1 MPFLKSTTAWEVR
14 TMHLDADSRLDL
26 GRERINARIEAA
38 EHERL
43 CRASA
48 IDEQPAR
55 PRRARL
61 RRRLR
66 RLAWARALRA

>member
-1 MPFLKSTTAWEVR
+1 MY
-14 TMHLDADSRLDL
+14 LDADPRLDI
-26 GRERINARIEAA
+26 GRQRINAQIEAA
-38 EHERL
+38 EREWL

-48 IDEQPAR
+48 IDEEPAR

-66 RLAWARALRA
+66 RLALARQRA

>member
-1 MPFLKSTTAWEVR
+1 
-14 TMHLDADSRLDL
+14 MHLDADSRLDI
-26 GRERINARIEAA
+26 GRERINARLEAA
-38 EHERL
+38 ERERL

-48 IDEQPAR
+48 IEEEPAR

-66 RLAWARALRA
+66 RLALARAERA

>member
-1 MPFLKSTTAWEVR
+1 
-14 TMHLDADSRLDL
+14 MHLDADSRLDI
-26 GRERINARIEAA
+26 GRERINARLEAA
-38 EHERL
+38 ERERL

-48 IDEQPAR
+48 LEEPAR

-66 RLAWARALRA
+66 RLALARAERA